1 MFYIRVYRDK
11 DKRLKLKSKAFTL
24 FEVLVSLVILS
35 VMILS
40 LTKLYTRDDSIQTY
54 YELQSIEN
62 SYIETGATA
71 DTENIKLK
79 HN

>member
-1 MFYIRVYRDK
+1 MN
-11 DKRLKLKSKAFTL
+11 KRGFTL

-35 VMILS
+35 VIMLS
-40 LTKLYTRDDSIQTY
+40 LTKLYREDNSLKIY

-62 SYIETGATA
+62 SYIETQTV
-71 DTENIKLK
+71 TNTKNIKLN

>member
-1 MFYIRVYRDK
+1 M
-11 DKRLKLKSKAFTL
+11 KSRGFTL

-35 VMILS
+35 VMMLS
-40 LTKLYTRDDSIQTY
+40 LTKLYTGDDTIQTY

-62 SYIETGATA
+62 GYIETHTI
-71 DTENIKLK
+71 TNSEKIKLK